1 MPSLCLKTGVWFL
14 LTFGIECLTL
24 SLTKQVHVVVFIG
37 IKTRLHFLR
46 KYFTLCGNI
55 FIIQSGPDFWWT
67 LGPEP

>member
-1 MPSLCLKTGVWFL
+1 MPSLYLKTGVWFL
-14 LTFGIECLTL
+14 LTFSVECLTL
-24 SLTKQVHVVVFIG
+24 SLTKHVVVFIS

-55 FIIQSGPDFWWT
+55 FIIQSGPDFCWT